1 MKILLRKDGVKTLLN
16 EQILALLKIKNMK
29 KTNVRTF
36 FKKDE
41 VKTLLNE

>member
-1 MKILLRKDGVKTLLN
+1 MKILLKKDGVKTLLN

-29 KTNVRTF
+29 KTSVRTF